1 MKKILIIAYY
11 FPPAAGVGTFRVTK
25 FVKFLPF
32 FGWKPIVLTVKTSYY
47 GRLDNTLMSDI
58 SKNIKIYRTDI
69 MNFPIN
75 DVGIKWLL
83 PLLRNAQKIIKKE
96 KIDVLY
102 FTGGPFYQW
111 RIAPVIK
118 KKYNTCIIK
127 YGVDNPNKSA
137 YIRDKTKK
145 TCIKKY
151 NVNCSLQSK
160 SAKEK
165 TTNTCLIKYGTISPN
180 QNKRIH
186 EKQQISSL
194 RFHEFKNTNIWY
206 QGSYEH
212 DFLEKFYDK
221 IDIERGPSINYK
233 YKNKNKVYHSDF
245 YIPSL
250 NLVIEIK
257 SSYYYRKYK
266 YLCKLKKKFCVMSG
280 FNYIII
286 LDKKYKLF
294 KKEVGF

>member
-1 MKKILIIAYY
+1 MSILRQ
-11 FPPAAGVGTFRVTK
+11 T
-25 FVKFLPF
+25 
-32 FGWKPIVLTVKTSYY
+32 
-47 GRLDNTLMSDI
+47 I
-58 SKNIKIYRTDI
+58 SKNYICEECNKEFKSPLSLVRHLTQIHKISSKGYYDKWVKSKQDGICYCGKATKYLKLS
-69 MNFPIN
+69 MGYSKHCSVKCSSN
-75 DVGIKWLL
+75 DTK
-83 PLLRNAQKIIKKE
+83 
-96 KIDVLY
+96 
-102 FTGGPFYQW
+102 
-111 RIAPVIK
+111 VIK